1 MFDASCVLR
10 WIAAAPLFVL
20 AGCSLA
26 NPTAEAPPSAPVPT
40 SIQPAAPPPGPPALQ
55 ALPAPA
61 ATVAAEGLGHVA
73 LLMPISGKLSG
84 AGISLREGFM
94 TAYYQTPAAQRL
106 HVRFYDTAELGLGA
120 AVSQATRDGAE
131 LIVGPLARDAVVAA
145 AAIAG
150 ARPPILAL
158 NFLPAGTPIPAA
170 FYQFALSPEDEARQ
184 VARRVLADGHKNGV
198 ALVPSRRLG
207 RARARSLHAGA
218 ASRRRRAAVAG
229 VLRCRALADYSFEIT
244 QVLRISDSVARDKR
258 LESVLGTKL
267 EFQPRLRGDIE
278 FIFAASQVNTAR
290 LLLPQLRFHFVG
302 SIATY
307 ATSDSF
313 EPHPTANQDLEGL
326 MFPDM
331 PWMLGSELAD
341 TVHDAAHAAWPTG
354 GPHRNRLYA
363 FGFDAYLLAA
373 ALHAQGGRHSSGC
386 TGADRPLEPR
396 CRAARASRARVGR
409 HAQWAA
415 ARARRAGRQLVFYL
429 TIFRCERR
437 LPSSS
442 APGGGGGSGP
452 RSWSENTMPS
462 PVSRA

>member
-94 TAYYQTPAAQRL
+94 SAYYHTAAEKRL
-106 HVRFYDTAELGLGA
+106 HIRFYDTAELGIGA
-120 AVSQATRDGAE
+120 AVAQATRDGAE

-145 AAIAG
+145 AAIAA

-158 NFLPAGTPIPAA
+158 NFLPAGTPIPAG
-170 FYQFALSPEDEARQ
+170 FYQYALSPEDEARQ
-184 VARRVLADGHKNGV
+184 VARRVLADGHHAGV
-198 ALVPSRRLG
+198 ALVPSGDWGTRVMAAFTQELQG
-207 RARARSLHAGA
+207 GGGA
-218 ASRRRRAAVAG
+218 LLSQATFDPG
-229 VLRCRALADYSFEIT
+229 LADFSPEIM
-244 QVLRISDSVARDKR
+244 QVLRINDSRARAKR
-258 LESVLGTKL
+258 LESVLGAKL
-267 EFQPRLRGDIE
+267 EFQPRPRGDIE

-290 LLLPQLRFHFVG
+290 LLLPQLRFHYVG
-302 SIATY
+302 GVPTY

-313 EPHPTANQDLEGL
+313 EPHSSANQDLDGL

-341 TVHDAAHAAWPTG
+341 NVHDAARAAWPTG
-354 GPHRNRLYA
+354 GPNRNRLFA

-373 ALHAQGGRHSSGC
+373 ALHAQAGATQVDVQGLTGRLSID
-386 TGADRPLEPR
+386 A
-396 CRAARASRARVGR
+396 
-409 HAQWAA
+409 
-415 ARARRAGRQLVFYL
+415 
-429 TIFRCERR
+429 ERR
-437 LPSSS
+437 VHRELEWGAMHNGQPRVLA
-442 APGGGGGSGP
+442 APAG
-452 RSWSENTMPS
+452 N
-462 PVSRA
+462 